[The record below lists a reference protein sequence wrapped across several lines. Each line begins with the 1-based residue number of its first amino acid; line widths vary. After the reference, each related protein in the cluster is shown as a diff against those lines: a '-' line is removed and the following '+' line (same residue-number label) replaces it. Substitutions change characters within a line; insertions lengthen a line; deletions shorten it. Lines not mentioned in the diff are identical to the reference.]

1 MADPWLVIIGIGED
15 GMAGLSAARHA
26 ELAQAEVIFGGPRH
40 LALVNAGD
48 KGRAWPV
55 PFSVDPVLAERG
67 RRVVAVVS
75 GDPFWFGGGT
85 SLAARLAPDEWI
97 AHPAPSTFSIAAG
110 RLGWPLERVN
120 CLGLHAAPFERL
132 VPVLHNHGQA
142 ICLLRDGAAV
152 GALAQWLAMQGFG
165 ASLLHVMEALGG
177 VHERVRV
184 SHAAEFAL
192 ADIVAPVAVGL
203 AMVGPPG
210 LACVAGLPDETFMH
224 EGQITKR
231 PIRALTLS
239 ALAPRPQEVLW
250 DIGAGSGSIAVE
262 WCLTGG
268 RAIAIE
274 VRANRAAM
282 VRANASALGV
292 SHLLDVVEG
301 EAPAVLSGLPA
312 PDAVFIGGGA
322 NTLLLEQLWSTL
334 AASTRLV
341 ANSVT
346 LETDALLTLWH
357 GQKGGELLRIELA
370 SAAPLGAMRGWR
382 PSRPIMQWSV
392 TR

>member
-1 MADPWLVIIGIGED
+1 MGARAPWL
-15 GMAGLSAARHA
+15 AR
-26 ELAQAEVIFGGPRH
+26 R
-40 LALVNAGD
+40 
-48 KGRAWPV
+48 
-55 PFSVDPVLAERG
+55 
-67 RRVVAVVS
+67 
-75 GDPFWFGGGT
+75 
-85 SLAARLAPDEWI
+85 
-97 AHPAPSTFSIAAG
+97 
-110 RLGWPLERVN
+110 
-120 CLGLHAAPFERL
+120 
-132 VPVLHNHGQA
+132 
-142 ICLLRDGAAV
+142 
-152 GALAQWLAMQGFG
+152 GFG
-165 ASLLHVMEALGG
+165 TSLLHVMEALGG

-262 WCLTGG
+262 WCLAGG
-268 RAIAIE
+268 RAIAVE
-274 VRANRAAM
+274 VRADRAAM